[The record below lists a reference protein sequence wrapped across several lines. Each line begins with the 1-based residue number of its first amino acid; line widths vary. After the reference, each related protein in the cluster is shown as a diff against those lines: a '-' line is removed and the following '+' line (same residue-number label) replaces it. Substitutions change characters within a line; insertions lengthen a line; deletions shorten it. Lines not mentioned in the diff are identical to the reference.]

1 MILSE
6 MQFLNGQNFD
16 ILFLQECYCSEDK
29 QQDWD
34 SEWGNKFIYS
44 HGTNHSKGVMMLF
57 SNKLDFKVL
66 HERTDHEGRY
76 IICKLEV
83 NKEIGV

>member
-1 MILSE
+1 
-6 MQFLNGQNFD
+6 
-16 ILFLQECYCSEDK
+16 
-29 QQDWD
+29 
-34 SEWGNKFIYS
+34 
-44 HGTNHSKGVMMLF
+44 MLF

-83 NKEIGV
+83 NEEIFWCLNIYAPNTLKEKKFFFEKLYQVLDELEICETD